1 MTQEIIE
8 LGKAY
13 TTTQAG
19 FFLGFTENYIRR
31 LIRHGRIIATKP
43 MGGHHRITGE
53 EVQRILD
60 GLEGGGRVPGVPIDQ
75 PTNEIYV
82 TEEQAAPIFSEPPRP
97 AADPPEPQTEE
108 EDDGSIYSLMR
119 RMYGE

>member
-1 MTQEIIE
+1 MAQEIIE
-8 LGKAY
+8 PGKAY

-19 FFLGFTENYIRR
+19 YFLGFTENYIRR
-31 LIRHGRIIATKP
+31 LIKHGRIVATKP

-60 GLEGGGRVPGVPIDQ
+60 GLLGQGRVSAILIDE
-75 PTNEIYV
+75 PADEIHV
-82 TEEQAAPIFSEPPRP
+82 TEEQAARVFDNPPRP
-97 AADPPEPQTEE
+97 AADPPQPPTEE

-119 RMYGE
+119 RRYG